1 MEKTFC
7 IWKNKKIYSGRKM
20 YLEKA
25 KPQDNSLHFD
35 TMTKFLE
42 KSYTFHSIKTVEK
55 HVPLYRHITLKLRS

>member
-1 MEKTFC
+1 
-7 IWKNKKIYSGRKM
+7 M

-25 KPQDNSLHFD
+25 KPYDNSLHFD
-35 TMTKFLE
+35 TMTKILE